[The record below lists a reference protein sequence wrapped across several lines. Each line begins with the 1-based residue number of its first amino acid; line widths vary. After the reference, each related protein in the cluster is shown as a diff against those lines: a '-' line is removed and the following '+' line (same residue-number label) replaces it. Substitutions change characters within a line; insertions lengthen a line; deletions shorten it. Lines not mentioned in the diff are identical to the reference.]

1 MSVDEV
7 SSGLADDSDSVCQK
21 EKKKRKRKNKII
33 KWWNQKRGRDGQR
46 VRERVKKDKNRAGW
60 S

>member
-7 SSGLADDSDSVCQK
+7 SSGLADDSDSVRQK

-33 KWWNQKRGRDGQR
+33 K
-46 VRERVKKDKNRAGW
+46 
-60 S
+60 